1 MDTQL
6 ERITAMEHVL
16 NASAQA
22 VEELSAALERYRAI
36 LPELSSLKEYYQSPL
51 WLQDHDDDAAGRF
64 PKELRRGVL
73 SEDAV
78 YDLLEQNAQ
87 LYTELAQLVEKPRP

>member
-6 ERITAMEHVL
+6 ERITAMEQAL

-22 VEELSAALERYRAI
+22 VAELSAALERYRAL
-36 LPELSSLKEYYQSPL
+36 LPALSSLKEYYQSPL
-51 WLQDHDDDAAGRF
+51 WLQDHDNDAAGLL

-78 YDLLEQNAQ
+78 HDLLEQNAL
-87 LYTELAQLVEKPRP
+87 LYTELTQLVENTRP